1 MIDVQNTKLDGVKII
16 KVRRYSD
23 NRGFFQENFNERE
36 YRKHNI
42 SVDFVQD
49 NFSFSKYG
57 VLRGLHFQ
65 KSKPQ
70 GKLVSCVSG
79 KVFDVIVD
87 IRKNSTT
94 FGEHISV
101 ELSHKN
107 NLQVWIPEGFA
118 HGFCVMSETAKFLY
132 KCTNYYDPE
141 DEEGLIWNDSDLGIN
156 WPISKPVISEKDKQ
170 NILFRCI

>member
-16 KVRRYSD
+16 KVRRYCD

-79 KVFDVIVD
+79 K
-87 IRKNSTT
+87 
-94 FGEHISV
+94 
-101 ELSHKN
+101 
-107 NLQVWIPEGFA
+107 
-118 HGFCVMSETAKFLY
+118 FLM
-132 KCTNYYDPE
+132 
-141 DEEGLIWNDSDLGIN
+141 
-156 WPISKPVISEKDKQ
+156 
-170 NILFRCI
+170 

>member
-16 KVRRYSD
+16 KVRRYCD

-79 KVFDVIVD
+79 KV
-87 IRKNSTT
+87 
-94 FGEHISV
+94 
-101 ELSHKN
+101 L
-107 NLQVWIPEGFA
+107 
-118 HGFCVMSETAKFLY
+118 M
-132 KCTNYYDPE
+132 
-141 DEEGLIWNDSDLGIN
+141 
-156 WPISKPVISEKDKQ
+156 
-170 NILFRCI
+170 

>member
-16 KVRRYSD
+16 KVRRYCD

-65 KSKPQ
+65 KSNLKANLF
-70 GKLVSCVSG
+70 LVCLE
-79 KVFDVIVD
+79 
-87 IRKNSTT
+87 R
-94 FGEHISV
+94 
-101 ELSHKN
+101 
-107 NLQVWIPEGFA
+107 
-118 HGFCVMSETAKFLY
+118 FLM
-132 KCTNYYDPE
+132 
-141 DEEGLIWNDSDLGIN
+141 
-156 WPISKPVISEKDKQ
+156 
-170 NILFRCI
+170 